1 VSDSNGISH
10 HVDDGFSMWSPWVGR
25 SGLPPMPGQATFD
38 GGAPMQQQAAPQ
50 LPGPGV
56 PLPPHPLDLP
66 ASLVDSSGTTATPML
81 PLPPPPPGLAPSSPE
96 AAPVNGFGAN
106 LVPENGHTLGLALLL
121 VGVGSAIGV
130 KYGGVF
136 GGVAGAVYGGS
147 TVNGIR
153 AARAVV
159 QGTPEADKEAMVSAT
174 YAVIGAG
181 FATWLVW
188 KSTQRKK
195 AST

>member
-1 VSDSNGISH
+1 
-10 HVDDGFSMWSPWVGR
+10 MWSPWVGR
-25 SGLPPMPGQATFD
+25 SGLPPMPGQAAAFD
-38 GGAPMQQQAAPQ
+38 PTAPMQHPAAPQ
-50 LPGPGV
+50 LPGPGM
-56 PLPPHPLDLP
+56 PLAPHPTDLP
-66 ASLVDSSGTTATPML
+66 ASLVDTSGSTSTPML
-81 PLPPPPPGLAPSSPE
+81 PLPPPPPGLMPE
-96 AAPVNGFGAN
+96 GSAIAPVNGFGAN

-130 KYGGVF
+130 RYGGVF

-147 TVNGIR
+147 TVNAIR
-153 AARAVV
+153 AGRAVV

>member
-1 VSDSNGISH
+1 
-10 HVDDGFSMWSPWVGR
+10 
-25 SGLPPMPGQATFD
+25 
-38 GGAPMQQQAAPQ
+38 MQQPVAPQ
-50 LPGPGV
+50 LPGPGM
-56 PLPPHPLDLP
+56 PLAPHPMDLP
-66 ASLVDSSGTTATPML
+66 ASLVDTSGSTSTPNL
-81 PLPPPPPGLAPSSPE
+81 PLPPAPPGIAPEPGT
-96 AAPVNGFGAN
+96 APVHGLGAN

-147 TVNGIR
+147 TVNAIR
-153 AARAVV
+153 AGRAVV